1 VREPRDKCL
10 GGTDGSIA
18 TMRFP
23 HNCADSNGPGRIRT
37 CDLGI
42 KSPSRLTDANGGKR
56 KVLRECFAPFL
67 RGPLWRL
74 ESSFHDL
81 VGRRFLAQ
89 VSREV
94 R

>member
-1 VREPRDKCL
+1 
-10 GGTDGSIA
+10 
-18 TMRFP
+18 
-23 HNCADSNGPGRIRT
+23 
-37 CDLGI
+37 
-42 KSPSRLTDANGGKR
+42 
-56 KVLRECFAPFL
+56 VLRECFAPFL